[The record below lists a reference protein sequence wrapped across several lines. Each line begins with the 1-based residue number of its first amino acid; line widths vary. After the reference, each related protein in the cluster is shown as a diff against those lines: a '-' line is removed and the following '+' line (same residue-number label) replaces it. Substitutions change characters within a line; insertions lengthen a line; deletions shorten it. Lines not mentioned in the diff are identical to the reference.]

1 MKTIYLECNM
11 GASGDMLMASLLELY
26 GDQETFLRTMNGLGL
41 PGVEVRSEP
50 SQKCGI
56 TGTHIRVL
64 IGGAEER
71 SGDIHEHGHPHGH
84 EHLHSHEHPHGHAI
98 PHPHETGAHAHTHVH
113 SGYQDIC
120 ALIMGLALP
129 QRVRKNA
136 CAVYRLIGEAEAHAH
151 GVPVEQVH
159 FHEVGTIDAVV
170 DVVGCCLLFD
180 LIGAGRITASPI
192 HVGFGEVRCAH
203 GVLPV
208 PAPATA
214 HILRGVPIYGGSVR
228 GELCTPTGAALLR
241 HFASEFGPM
250 PPMAVERIGYGMGT
264 KDFDRANCVRAF
276 LGESSSLRAQICELC
291 CNIDDMTPE
300 ALGFAQEIL
309 FENGALDVFLTPVQM
324 KKSRP
329 GVLLTCLCAPDKKD
343 ELARHILLHTST
355 RGVRERLCERV
366 MLSAETTQVE
376 TPYGPVHIKI
386 SSGNGVRKEKPEY
399 DDVRAAARMH
409 DVPFDT
415 VYQAALDAY
424 KEIFR

>member
-64 IGGAEER
+64 IGGAEES

-84 EHLHSHEHPHGHAI
+84 EHPHSHEHPHGHAI

-129 QRVRKNA
+129 QRVRENA

-180 LIGAGRITASPI
+180 LIGAGRINASPV

-214 HILRGVPIYGGSVR
+214 HILCGVPIYGGSVR

-276 LGESSSLRAQICELC
+276 LGESSGLRAQICELC

-324 KKSRP
+324 KKNRP